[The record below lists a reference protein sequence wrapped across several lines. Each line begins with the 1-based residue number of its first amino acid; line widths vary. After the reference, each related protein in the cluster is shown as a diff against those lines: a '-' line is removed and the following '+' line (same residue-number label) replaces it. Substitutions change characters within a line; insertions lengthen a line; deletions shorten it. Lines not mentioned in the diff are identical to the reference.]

1 MLLPS
6 APAFSIGT
14 SQRLNLTSSLTPGPA
29 TYRTDTDF
37 RRSPP
42 RAVIGKAEK
51 TVERS
56 DGETPGPGN
65 YDLRSSL
72 GSAPRAILTSRKPE
86 RNTEQVPGPGGY
98 EPKQPTE
105 PLAYTFGLK
114 LSLVKDR
121 RRTPGPGAY
130 DPLVKDPASPK
141 AV

>member
-14 SQRLNLTSSLTPGPA
+14 SQRLSLTSSLTPGPA
-29 TYRTDTDF
+29 AYRTDADF

-51 TVERS
+51 TVERTGS
-56 DGETPGPGN
+56 DSPGPGN

-72 GSAPRAILTSRKPE
+72 GCAPRAILTSRKPE

-105 PLAYTFGLK
+105 RPSYTFGLK
-114 LSLVKDR
+114 LSSQKNRL
-121 RRTPGPGAY
+121 RTPGPGAY
-130 DPLVKDPASPK
+130 DPLFKDPASPR